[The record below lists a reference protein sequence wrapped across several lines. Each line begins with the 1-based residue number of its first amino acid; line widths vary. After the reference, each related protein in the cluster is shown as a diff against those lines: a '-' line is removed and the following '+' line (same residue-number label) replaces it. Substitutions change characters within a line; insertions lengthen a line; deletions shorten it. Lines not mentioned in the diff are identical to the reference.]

1 MAITLLVTT
10 TLYVAIAATA
20 VTARPI
26 ERLAASSAPLSLL
39 FQDLAGMSPTAIRV
53 VYGMANQGDLPI
65 LLARVERT
73 TSTPLLA
80 TGAIA
85 TLSLTLALIAPFEG
99 LAETTS
105 LVTLFVFALVNL
117 ALIKIRIGK
126 TKAPP
131 AALTVPV
138 VVPILGLA
146 TCCALAAA
154 ALF

>member
-1 MAITLLVTT
+1 
-10 TLYVAIAATA
+10 
-20 VTARPI
+20 
-26 ERLAASSAPLSLL
+26 
-39 FQDLAGMSPTAIRV
+39 AIRV
-53 VYGMANQGDLPI
+53 VYGMANQGDLPFF
-65 LLARVERT
+65 LARVERT

-85 TLSLTLALIAPFEG
+85 TLSLTLPLIAPFEG

-105 LVTLFVFALVNL
+105 LATLFVFALVNL
-117 ALIKIRIGK
+117 ALIRIRLGK

-146 TCCALAAA
+146 TCC
-154 ALF
+154 